1 MTATKEQLIADAR
14 EKLSA
19 ALNYAKGKQTPLTE
33 PYYEAIQQY
42 LDSPSKVNQENLD
55 ERYVKMCASYNV
67 ERRSFLQANGTV
79 SDCVF
84 EYLQALEKEAK

>member
-1 MTATKEQLIADAR
+1 MTVTKEQLIADAR

-19 ALNYAKGKQTPLTE
+19 ALRHAKEKQTPLTQ
-33 PYYEAIQQY
+33 PYYEVIQQY
-42 LDSPSKVNQENLD
+42 LDSQSEVNQKNLD

-84 EYLQALEKEAK
+84 DYMQALEKETK